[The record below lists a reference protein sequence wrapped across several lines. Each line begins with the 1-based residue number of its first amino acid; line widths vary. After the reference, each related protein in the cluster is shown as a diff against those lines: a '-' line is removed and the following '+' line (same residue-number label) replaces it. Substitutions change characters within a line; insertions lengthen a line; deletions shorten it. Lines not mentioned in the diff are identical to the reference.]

1 MEPKPK
7 IVIIEDDQ
15 EYVKALV
22 DYLKERPFFREEN
35 LLFTGGLYK
44 ETGAWLDNF
53 LPAGGETIIF
63 VVDGTLAQSRFDF
76 GVDKGNGFGLFFR
89 WLSNLITQ
97 MEERGKPKEEIEN
110 LLRNFCVILNTG
122 DPQMLKEDFPP
133 YKQLRELCEGRVG
146 KLVTNPLKDISGVTE
161 AITDFI
167 SPEGNRPGIER
178 KGG

>member
-1 MEPKPK
+1 MEPK

-15 EYVKALV
+15 DYAKTLV
-22 DYLKERPFFREEN
+22 DFLKEMLSLSEKN
-35 LLFTGGLYK
+35 LSFTGGLYQ
-44 ETGAWLDNF
+44 ETEAWLENF
-53 LPAGGETIIF
+53 SPAGEEKIIF

-76 GVDKGNGFGLFFR
+76 GVDEGNGFGLFFR

-122 DPQMLKEDFPP
+122 DPKMLKEDFPP

-146 KLVTNPLKDISGVTE
+146 KLVTNHLKDISGVTE

-167 SPEGNRPGIER
+167 SREGNRPGIER